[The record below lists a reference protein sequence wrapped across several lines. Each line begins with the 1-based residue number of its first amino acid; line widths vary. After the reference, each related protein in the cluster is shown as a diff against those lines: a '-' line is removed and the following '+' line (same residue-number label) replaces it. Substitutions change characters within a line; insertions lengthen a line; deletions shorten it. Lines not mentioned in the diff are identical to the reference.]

1 MDKRQLSERDI
12 CSKFITPAVTAAGWD
27 ALLQIREEV
36 SFTKGRIIVR
46 GKLVSRGKGKR
57 ADYILYYKPNIPL
70 ALIEVKDNTHSVGD
84 GMQQALEYAET
95 LDIPFVFS
103 SNGDGFV
110 FHDRS
115 GTSVEKEASLAL
127 SAFPSPDNLWAKFR
141 AWKGL
146 TPDAE
151 AVVLQDYFDDGS
163 GKAPRYYQ
171 VNAVNAAIEA
181 IAKGRDRI
189 LLVMATGTGKTY
201 TAFQIIW
208 RLWKAGRRKRI
219 LFLADRNVLIDQTM
233 VNDFRPFG
241 AAMAKLSTSSKTIE
255 RSDGTEA
262 TLPTAL
268 DHKRRIDT
276 AYEIYLGLYQAITG
290 PEERQKLF
298 REFSPGFFDLIV
310 IDECHRGS
318 AAEDSAWRE
327 ILEYFSAATQIGLTA
342 TPKETRYVSNIN
354 YFGDP
359 VYSYSLKQG
368 IRDGFLAPYKVIKV
382 HIDRDIEG
390 YRPQA
395 GTVDRDGNEVE
406 DRIYN
411 QKDFDRTL
419 VLDART
425 KLVAAKIS
433 DFLKESG
440 DRFQKTI
447 VFCVD
452 EEHAARMRQ
461 ALINE
466 NKDLCD
472 ENHRYVMRITGSDNE
487 GQAQLGNFIDPESR
501 YPVIVTTSRL
511 LSTGVDAQTC
521 RLIVLDRAVGS
532 MTEFKQIVGR
542 GTRVHEDTKKFY
554 FTLMDFRGATNH
566 FADPDFDGE
575 PVQIYEPG
583 ENDPITPPEGEPP
596 ATTDEDPVPPT
607 PDADEFIIDGEPPD
621 VTIPPGGERRRK
633 IYVDGVSAM
642 IVAERVEY
650 LDENGKLVT
659 ESLRDFTKKALK
671 KRFVSLDG
679 FLRRWKDAERKQAII
694 EELENEGLPLD
705 PLMEEIGKD
714 LDPFDLICHVAFD
727 RPPLTRRERADNVR
741 KRDIFTKYGPQ
752 ARAVLEALLTK
763 YRDEGFLN
771 LDDPKVLQIPPLSQ
785 MGTPLQLVRQFGTRA
800 DFENAVHAM
809 QNAIYEEAV

>member
-12 CSKFITPAVTAAGWD
+12 CSKFITPAVIAAGWD
-27 ALLQIREEV
+27 PMLQIREEV

-46 GKLVSRGKGKR
+46 GKLVTRGKGKR

-70 ALIEVKDNTHSVGD
+70 ALIEAKENSRSVGD
-84 GMQQALEYAET
+84 GIQQGLDYAET

-110 FHDRS
+110 FHDRT
-115 GTSVEKEASLAL
+115 GTGAVKEETLPL
-127 SAFPSPDNLWAKFR
+127 SAFPSPDALWARYR

-146 TPDAE
+146 TPEAE
-151 AVVLQDYFDDGS
+151 AVVLQDYYDDGS

-181 IAKGRDRI
+181 IAAGRDRI

-208 RLWKAGRRKRI
+208 RLWKAGRKKRI

-241 AAMAKLSTSSKTIE
+241 AAMAKLSTNSKTIE
-255 RSDGTEA
+255 RSDGTKVDI
-262 TLPTAL
+262 TTAI
-268 DHKRRIDT
+268 DRKRRIDT

-327 ILEYFSAATQIGLTA
+327 ILEYFSEATQVGLTA

-359 VYSYSLKQG
+359 VYSYSLRQG
-368 IRDGFLAPYKVIKV
+368 IRDGFLAPYKVIKI

-395 GTVDRDGNEVE
+395 GAIDRDGNEIE
-406 DRIYN
+406 DRVYN
-411 QKDFDRTL
+411 QRDFDRTL
-419 VLDART
+419 VLDDRT
-425 KLVAAKIS
+425 KLVAAKVTA
-433 DFLKESG
+433 FLKESG

-472 ENHRYVMRITGSDNE
+472 KNGRYVMRITGSDTE

-521 RLIVLDRAVGS
+521 RLIVIDRAIGS

-542 GTRVHEDTKKFY
+542 GTRVHEDARKFY

-566 FADPDFDGE
+566 FADPEFDGE
-575 PVQIYEPG
+575 PVQIYQPEG
-583 ENDPITPPEGEPP
+583 DDPITPPEDEPP
-596 ATTDEDPVPPT
+596 VSP
-607 PDADEFIIDGEPPD
+607 DGEPMPAEPTD
-621 VTIPPGGERRRK
+621 EETVVDGGEREDTGPGGGGRQRK
-633 IYVDGVSAM
+633 VYVDGVKAT

-650 LDENGKLVT
+650 LDEHGRLIT
-659 ESLRDFTKKALK
+659 ESLRDFTKKALQQ
-671 KRFVSLDG
+671 RFVSLDA
-679 FLRRWKDAERKQAII
+679 FLSRWKEAERKQAVI
-694 EELENEGLPLD
+694 EELEGEGLPLD
-705 PLMEEIGKD
+705 PLMEEVGKE

-727 RPPLTRRERADNVR
+727 RPPLTRRERAANVR

-752 ARAVLEALLTK
+752 ARAVLDALLAK
-763 YRDEGFLN
+763 YSDEGVLN
-771 LDDPKVLQIPPLSQ
+771 LEDPKVLQIPPFNR
-785 MGTPLQLVRQFGTRA
+785 MGTPMQLIKQFGTRA
-800 DFENAVHAM
+800 DFEQAVHQM
-809 QNAIYEEAV
+809 QAALYEESA